1 MSCDDRRMSAN
12 FESAA
17 FGSEW
22 NALDRRDR
30 LRLRRLVR
38 IGRSENDPDLA
49 RLAPVYAQWQLQ
61 RIWMRLFWI
70 WFVPGI
76 FVVLLLS
83 AQIHPILVGVT
94 IALGAQAVWAYVNL
108 RKAAARTT

>member
-1 MSCDDRRMSAN
+1 MSAN
-12 FESAA
+12 FEASA
-17 FGSEW
+17 FGVEW
-22 NALDRRDR
+22 NALARRDR

-38 IGRSENDPDLA
+38 IGRSADDPELA
-49 RLAPVYAQWQLQ
+49 RIAPAYAQWQMQ
-61 RIWMRLFWI
+61 RLWMKTFWL

-76 FVVLLLS
+76 FIVLLLS

-108 RKAAARTT
+108 RKAARGAT

>member
-1 MSCDDRRMSAN
+1 MSAN
-12 FESAA
+12 FEPSA
-17 FGSEW
+17 FGAEW
-22 NALDRRDR
+22 NALDRRER

-38 IGRSENDPDLA
+38 IGRSHHDPDLS
-49 RLAPVYAQWQLQ
+49 RLAPAYAQWQLQ

-76 FVVLLLS
+76 FIVLLLS

-94 IALGAQAVWAYVNL
+94 IALGAQAVWAWANL
-108 RKAAARTT
+108 RKAAARAT